1 MKKVVSGQ
9 GAVVSKEGPPKLFRR
24 SVWKHGLMNY
34 ECQLCAYA
42 TLDALT
48 MAGHLRVV
56 HGIQTG
62 NTATGASTP
71 AEPIVLIQ
79 DSEVTE

>member
-1 MKKVVSGQ
+1 MKKSIRG
-9 GAVVSKEGPPKLFRR
+9 GSAPLFKRT
-24 SVWKHGLMNY
+24 VWKHGHMNY
-34 ECQLCAYA
+34 ECALCAYA